1 MSFAYIRVLVLYF
14 MFKKIILKNKL
25 RLILAPIDNSDIV
38 TVLIMVGIGSR
49 YENKKMN
56 GISHFLE
63 HMFFKGTKKRP
74 TTFEISRELDKIGA
88 EFNAFTGKEATGF
101 YIKTKAKYLDLSLDI
116 LSDILLDSIF
126 NHKEIEKERGVI
138 LEEKKMIED
147 TPMHYVSDLF
157 ESLLYK
163 NNPLG
168 QLIIGTEKNILN
180 FQQKD
185 FLNYLRNRYVADN
198 IVICIAGD
206 IKKIKK
212 SKSKVEKYFKKIK
225 KNITKK
231 KRMNILDNQIKPEIL
246 LHYKKIDQANFCLG
260 VRTYGLKDKRLF
272 ALKLLA
278 VILGGNMS
286 SRLFVEVR
294 EKRGMVYYIRTSH
307 ETYVDTGYLVTQGG
321 VDKRNLQESIKI
333 ILKEYKKI
341 ADKGV
346 SNEEL
351 QRAKDYVKGIS
362 SINLETSDQIANFLT
377 NQEILLGK
385 ILSSEQH
392 FAKIDEVILKDI
404 QNVAKDIF
412 VNKKLNLV
420 IIGKYKNKKE
430 FEKILKF

>member
-246 LHYKKIDQANFCLG
+246 LHYKKTDQANFCLG